1 MFSFLKYIF
10 ASFLHFYYNSHLFRI
25 LNLIRSLQWKWTS
38 LTSRQQLMPQKLV
51 QIYQPQLWTGLGW
64 TGLGGEKDKP
74 PPRLKWF
81 LARWVHF
88 VLRQEPGTEGEV
100 LLA

>member
-1 MFSFLKYIF
+1 
-10 ASFLHFYYNSHLFRI
+10 
-25 LNLIRSLQWKWTS
+25 
-38 LTSRQQLMPQKLV
+38 MPQKLV
-51 QIYQPQLWTGLGW
+51 QIYQPQLWADWAGLGW
-64 TGLGGEKDKP
+64 AGLAGLGGEKDKP

-88 VLRQEPGTEGEV
+88 VLRREPGTEGEV

>member
-1 MFSFLKYIF
+1 M
-10 ASFLHFYYNSHLFRI
+10 
-25 LNLIRSLQWKWTS
+25 IRSLQWKVEVDQS
-38 LTSRQQLMPQKLV
+38 HQQAATNATKIGSDLSASA
-51 QIYQPQLWTGLGW
+51 LGW

>member
-1 MFSFLKYIF
+1 
-10 ASFLHFYYNSHLFRI
+10 
-25 LNLIRSLQWKWTS
+25 
-38 LTSRQQLMPQKLV
+38 MPQKLV
-51 QIYQPQLWTGLGW
+51 QIYQPQLWAGLGWAGLGWTGLGW

-88 VLRQEPGTEGEV
+88 VLGREPGTEGKV
-100 LLA
+100 LLLA

>member
-1 MFSFLKYIF
+1 MNVLLSEIHFCVFSLIY
-10 ASFLHFYYNSHLFRI
+10 SNSHLFRI
-25 LNLIRSLQWKWTS
+25 LSLIRSQQWTS

-51 QIYQPQLWTGLGW
+51 QIYQPQLWAGLA
-64 TGLGGEKDKP
+64 GLGGEKDKP

-88 VLRQEPGTEGEV
+88 VLRREPGTEGEV

>member
-1 MFSFLKYIF
+1 
-10 ASFLHFYYNSHLFRI
+10 
-25 LNLIRSLQWKWTS
+25 
-38 LTSRQQLMPQKLV
+38 MPQKLV
-51 QIYQPQLWTGLGW
+51 QIYQPQLWAGLA
-64 TGLGGEKDKP
+64 GLGGEKDKP

-88 VLRQEPGTEGEV
+88 VLRREPGTEGEV